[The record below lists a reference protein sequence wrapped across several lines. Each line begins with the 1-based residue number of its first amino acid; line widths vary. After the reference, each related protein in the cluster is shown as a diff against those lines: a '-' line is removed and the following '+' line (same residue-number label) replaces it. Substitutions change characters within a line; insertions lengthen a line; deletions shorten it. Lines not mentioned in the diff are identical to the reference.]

1 MKVKVIVSR
10 TKDFLEELAFQT
22 GDNVDRT
29 VAVEVCPAELSD
41 ASRRALLLAGGGK
54 YPDSI
59 EGFLF
64 DSQGDIEVA
73 RYSSYGQELITFDS
87 PEYTLRDVDDAIQ
100 AAYTKVLT
108 RGNEIRRIAREKIEK
123 DAAMKKA
130 RELLASEITAMEVRI
145 AELSQRVNEQVNN
158 NKELALFVSRIAY
171 DAKMKVVEEMA
182 EEKHGN
188 ERIMQRLEDIAHTH
202 TIFKKD

>member
-41 ASRRALLLAGGGK
+41 ASRRTLLLAGGGK

-108 RGNEIRRIAREKIEK
+108 RGNEIRRIAREQTEK
-123 DAAMKKA
+123 NAAMKKA
-130 RELLASEITAMEVRI
+130 RELLASEITALEVRI

-158 NKELALFVSRIAY
+158 NKELALFVSRIDY
-171 DAKMKVVEEMA
+171 DAKMEVV
-182 EEKHGN
+182 
-188 ERIMQRLEDIAHTH
+188 
-202 TIFKKD
+202 